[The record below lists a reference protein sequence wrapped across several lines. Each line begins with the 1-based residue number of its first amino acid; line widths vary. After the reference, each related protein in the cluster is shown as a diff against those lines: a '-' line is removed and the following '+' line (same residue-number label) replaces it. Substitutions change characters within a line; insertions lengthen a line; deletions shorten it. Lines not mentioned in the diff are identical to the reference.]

1 MPGNFIKLL
10 LLTFKMSKINIGT
23 LKAINKKFNIFTSI
37 RENIDYVKNKSG
49 PLSGTFCAIKDNI
62 ATIEEPTTCSSKIL
76 STYTSP
82 FNATVVD
89 LLENS
94 GSTIVGKTNL
104 DEFGMGNSTT
114 NSYFGSTL
122 NPTYENDKE
131 MRIVGGSSG
140 GSAAA
145 VASGVSDFALGT
157 DTGGSVRLPAAYT
170 GIVGFKPS
178 YGRIS
183 RWGVIAYAQ
192 SLDTV
197 GILAND
203 VMTTKKV
210 YDVLNQYDDKD
221 PTSLTNELRSQFT
234 KIKETEDKIDTKKIK
249 IGVPIECNLQDLSEK
264 VKKSWLDLLKTINNN
279 NDKYEIMPVSIPS
292 IKSSLPAYYILAPS
306 EASSNL
312 SRYDGIRYGFRETMS
327 ESDIQSDEAIDQ
339 EFTQTRAIG
348 FGEEVIRRIILGTFS
363 LSSHGYSSHFL
374 KAQRIRAKLIK
385 EFNQVFRLPHVL
397 LSDIGNTKIQSTN
410 SNDEKIDF
418 LVFPTSIDSPPT
430 LSAFLNDQKRT
441 PIDSYVNDVLTIPSS
456 LAGLPTSSIPW
467 KSSTSDKPLGFQI
480 MGQFGD
486 DLSVLQISQ
495 DLMELN
501 SN

>member
-1 MPGNFIKLL
+1 MGKV
-10 LLTFKMSKINIGT
+10 NIGT

-37 RENIDYVKNKSG
+37 RENIDHAKNKTG

-62 ATIEEPTTCSSKIL
+62 ATIEEPTTCASKIL

-94 GSTIVGKTNL
+94 GSTVVGKTNL

-122 NPTYENDKE
+122 NPIYENDKE

-197 GILAND
+197 GILAKD
-203 VMTTKKV
+203 VMTTRKV

-221 PTSLTNELRSQFT
+221 PTSLSNELRSQFA
-234 KIKETEDKIDTKKIK
+234 KIKKTEDKIDKKIR
-249 IGVPIECNLQDLSEK
+249 IGVPMECNLQDLSEK
-264 VKKSWLDLLKTINNN
+264 VKKSWLDLLKTVNNS
-279 NDKYEIMPVSIPS
+279 DKYEIMPVSIPS

-312 SRYDGIRYGFRETMS
+312 MTK
-327 ESDIQSDEAIDQ
+327 
-339 EFTQTRAIG
+339 
-348 FGEEVIRRIILGTFS
+348 L
-363 LSSHGYSSHFL
+363 
-374 KAQRIRAKLIK
+374 LIK
-385 EFNQVFRLPHVL
+385 SLHRQEPLDL
-397 LSDIGNTKIQSTN
+397 
-410 SNDEKIDF
+410 EKK
-418 LVFPTSIDSPPT
+418 L
-430 LSAFLNDQKRT
+430 
-441 PIDSYVNDVLTIPSS
+441 
-456 LAGLPTSSIPW
+456 
-467 KSSTSDKPLGFQI
+467 
-480 MGQFGD
+480 
-486 DLSVLQISQ
+486 
-495 DLMELN
+495 
-501 SN
+501 

>member
-1 MPGNFIKLL
+1 MGKV
-10 LLTFKMSKINIGT
+10 NIGT

-37 RENIDYVKNKSG
+37 RENIDHAKNKTG

-62 ATIEEPTTCSSKIL
+62 ATIEEPTTCASKIL

-94 GSTIVGKTNL
+94 GSTVVGKTNL

-122 NPTYENDKE
+122 NPIYENDKE

-197 GILAND
+197 GILAKD
-203 VMTTKKV
+203 VTTTRKV

-221 PTSLTNELRSQFT
+221 PTSLSNELRSQFA
-234 KIKETEDKIDTKKIK
+234 KIKETEVKVDKKIR
-249 IGVPIECNLQDLSEK
+249 IGVPMECNLQDLSEK
-264 VKKSWLDLLKTINNN
+264 VKKSWLDLLKTINNS
-279 NDKYEIMPVSIPS
+279 DKYEIMPVSIPS

-327 ESDIQSDEAIDQ
+327 ESDIQSDEVIDQ

-348 FGEEVIRRIILGTFS
+348 FGEEVIRRIILGSFS

-374 KAQRIRAKLIK
+374 KAQRVRAKLIE
-385 EFNQVFRLPHVL
+385 EFNQVFKLPHVL
-397 LSDIGNTKIQSTN
+397 LSDFSDTDNKQAQS
-410 SNDEKIDF
+410 SNPTDEKVDF
-418 LVFPTSIDSPPT
+418 LVFPTSIDLPPT
-430 LSAFLNDQKRT
+430 LSAFLSDQEQT
-441 PIDSYVNDVLTIPSS
+441 PIDSYVNDVLTVPSS
-456 LAGLPTSSIPW
+456 LAGLPTCSIPW
-467 KSSTSDKPLGFQI
+467 KSSSDKPLGFQI

-486 DLSVLQISQ
+486 DLSVLQVSQ
-495 DLMELN
+495 DLMDLN
-501 SN
+501 SK